1 MMEAILGYGPRE
13 WSEGMRRGETYLRAW
28 RGRCEAAERKQLA
41 QAIAI
46 ARAQSASGDPRHPV
60 TLVMESL
67 FDLLPVEN
75 ERAALATTP
84 PIQRVR
90 MLPEK
95 TEFPLHDGLRRLL
108 RPRFLAFAGAN

>member
-1 MMEAILGYGPRE
+1 MMEAISGYGPRE
-13 WSEGMRRGETYLRAW
+13 WNEGMRRGETYLCAW

-41 QAIAI
+41 QAIAV
-46 ARAQSASGDPRHPV
+46 ARARSESGDPRHPV

-67 FDLLPVEN
+67 FDLLPMEN
-75 ERAALATTP
+75 ARAAVPTAP

-108 RPRFLAFAGAN
+108 RPRFLAFTGAR